1 MDAPSRWWFVTQ
13 CGFCHALVPP
23 SEHYALSW
31 QRRRQGLM
39 DRIAGQLRRL
49 IVDAILMQHWL
60 KHLHQ

>member
-13 CGFCHALVPP
+13 CGFVTLWCRRL
-23 SEHYALSW
+23 EHYALSW

-39 DRIAGQLRRL
+39 NRIAGQLRRL